1 MPKNIDLSRFDDMT
15 ANEII
20 SQLEK
25 EYKDDLDALEDIERA
40 KKNIEYIKSQKDYK
54 GQTPK
59 QHALELAGNLAYWN

>member
-1 MPKNIDLSRFDDMT
+1 MPKRVDLSRFDDMT

-25 EYKDDLDALEDIERA
+25 DYKDDHDALEEIERA

-59 QHALELAGNLAYWN
+59 QCALELAGNLAYWN